1 MKRKKN
7 KSIILKLIRDG
18 LINLKLIN
26 GLIASGLDAHDYRIS
41 IGDAIFVLMGF
52 KNNKIHD
59 FIFDN
64 VYLAISEK
72 VKDIDF
78 SVSMKKLNE
87 LSEMIYEE
95 LLFAKGICDIEDER
109 VKDNTRKKDHKK

>member
-59 FIFDN
+59 FILLLYAWIMDLRCDQQNNF
-64 VYLAISEK
+64 L
-72 VKDIDF
+72 
-78 SVSMKKLNE
+78 
-87 LSEMIYEE
+87 LS
-95 LLFAKGICDIEDER
+95 L
-109 VKDNTRKKDHKK
+109 